1 MERTSRAGEATS
13 LTRKKMYA
21 FSKKKANYE
30 LINDSIYEH
39 GGTSHKVKVVSF
51 QKKKQMGI
59 ETRCRPKIGCLCTY
73 DASDASSISK
83 SKHIQTKLLYEQ
95 LWQQLVNDGM
105 IACICLQERDDRFL
119 EVSEQFHE
127 YGLCR
132 LVEFYRPSRPSLTE
146 CEKLGIQRRG
156 GYGVWSSHRH
166 VILKTLQHKLSRCLT
181 FEDDAVLFSKRMSV
195 SKLEQMI
202 NDVDALEENWGA
214 FKLGHCAQIGYF
226 VSPSVVRTWSFLT
239 QAVLWSQTG
248 MEKLRDCTYV
258 QYYQRKGKE
267 GEIDCWMMG
276 AMNMY
281 ATFPQLV
288 HQSDSDTN
296 NLNSKEDDA
305 WYRDKIMKFQRQILN
320 KCNAV
325 ADIAAHLVL
334 PVLIALLCILFLKS
348 VVQQSM
354 KTMTKY
360 CSVVE
365 VVGTN
370 EAGDNGTTEERSTQT
385 QEQ

>member
-1 MERTSRAGEATS
+1 
-13 LTRKKMYA
+13 
-21 FSKKKANYE
+21 
-30 LINDSIYEH
+30 
-39 GGTSHKVKVVSF
+39 
-51 QKKKQMGI
+51 
-59 ETRCRPKIGCLCTY
+59 
-73 DASDASSISK
+73 
-83 SKHIQTKLLYEQ
+83 
-95 LWQQLVNDGM
+95 M

-325 ADIAAHLVL
+325 ADIAARPADALDTQLSSRDRQGWPLRPGHGSRICADGLR
-334 PVLIALLCILFLKS
+334 PHRRFRASYPEHEFPRSLICA
-348 VVQQSM
+348 
-354 KTMTKY
+354 T
-360 CSVVE
+360 
-365 VVGTN
+365 
-370 EAGDNGTTEERSTQT
+370 RW
-385 QEQ
+385 